1 MLLLLA
7 LSIGIV
13 GMVGKDMHGEWAVVV
28 QQQGIRAARTGG
40 IGIIASLLLAR
51 GRRQTKG
58 RRFTL
63 SLRATLD
70 WTLWPGLRALAGRVG
85 SLARLVH

>member
-13 GMVGKDMHGEWAVVV
+13 GMAVAEEGMHGEWVVV
-28 QQQGIRAARTGG
+28 QQCSSRAYGQHEQA
-40 IGIIASLLLAR
+40 ALALLLLCCSVA
-51 GRRQTKG
+51 GG
-58 RRFTL
+58 AIRFTL